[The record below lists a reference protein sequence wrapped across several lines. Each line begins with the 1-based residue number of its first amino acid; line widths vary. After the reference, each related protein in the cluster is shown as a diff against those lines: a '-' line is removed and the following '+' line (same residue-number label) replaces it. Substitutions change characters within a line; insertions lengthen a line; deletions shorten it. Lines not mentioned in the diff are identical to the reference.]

1 MRSVLQRNFQARQH
15 QRDRGCDECEAGTYQ
30 PFSGGSEC
38 MICGAGNYSANP
50 LSCEPCQVGEFCGE
64 GVSVGTRCPIGFTT
78 KGRGAKSQSECGCY
92 SGEYEVVSDE
102 GNRTCEKCNPI
113 SMACNET
120 GIVVFELPVAP
131 GFWRQHN
138 WSAPGQKGPG
148 SSNDGRVLPCHT
160 KEACLGG
167 ADPYADSFCAP
178 SQQGP
183 HCAVCRDGYFGGGDG
198 VLCQPC
204 EGYAALTFLP
214 MVFIGTGL
222 LFLLGYILVSC
233 YRGKDVLDF
242 LGAGV
247 SKPAEVMAEELE
259 VAELT
264 SVSEFIGTATDA
276 TKNTDKDEAT
286 KQTGAH
292 AKKWAVRQMAD
303 RLETD
308 DVKAKLAKAK
318 ETDADATRME
328 AAVDKRWP
336 KMMASARWLTV
347 KAGDFGVKLKILIA
361 LYQMLQGIGITFNI
375 RWPEAYGAVLRFL
388 ASIIQID
395 LPQAMPL
402 DCVANFGFFGALV
415 IRTGLPLL
423 LIMVLASL
431 SNLFK
436 RCSKDGTK
444 HEKMAS
450 MLSSGWFYV
459 LFLVYPSCCTAVFQA
474 FMCDELDDGSA
485 YLRVDY
491 SVQCYTEGKGA
502 FSEEYKGVMAY
513 AVLMSFVYPLGTPVL
528 YAAVLYANRAAIA
541 KVDRLERGLWSSNTD
556 DAELRAKVH
565 QNIRQ
570 KNLGTGDLAKL
581 TGGYEMRVY
590 WFDSR
595 SSSARGRS
603 ACSACRSSLNRA
615 PRCS

>member
-1 MRSVLQRNFQARQH
+1 MTN
-15 QRDRGCDECEAGTYQ
+15 
-30 PFSGGSEC
+30 
-38 MICGAGNYSANP
+38 
-50 LSCEPCQVGEFCGE
+50 
-64 GVSVGTRCPIGFTT
+64 
-78 KGRGAKSQSECGCY
+78 
-92 SGEYEVVSDE
+92 
-102 GNRTCEKCNPI
+102 
-113 SMACNET
+113 
-120 GIVVFELPVAP
+120 
-131 GFWRQHN
+131 
-138 WSAPGQKGPG
+138 
-148 SSNDGRVLPCHT
+148 
-160 KEACLGG
+160 
-167 ADPYADSFCAP
+167 
-178 SQQGP
+178 
-183 HCAVCRDGYFGGGDG
+183 
-198 VLCQPC
+198 
-204 EGYAALTFLP
+204 
-214 MVFIGTGL
+214 
-222 LFLLGYILVSC
+222 
-233 YRGKDVLDF
+233 
-242 LGAGV
+242 
-247 SKPAEVMAEELE
+247 
-259 VAELT
+259 
-264 SVSEFIGTATDA
+264 
-276 TKNTDKDEAT
+276 
-286 KQTGAH
+286 
-292 AKKWAVRQMAD
+292 

-308 DVKAKLAKAK
+308 DVQKKLAQAEK
-318 ETDADATRME
+318 TDKDATRLE
-328 AAVDKRWP
+328 AAVNQRWP
-336 KMMASARWLTV
+336 KMMASAQWFTA

-375 RWPEAYGAVLRFL
+375 RWPAAYGAALRFL
-388 ASIIQID
+388 ASIVQID

-491 SVQCYTEGKGA
+491 SVQCYAEGKGA

-581 TGGYEMRVY
+581 TGGYEMRAY
-590 WFDSR
+590 WFEVFEC
-595 SSSARGRS
+595 ARKICLIGLPIFVART
-603 ACSACRSSLNRA
+603 SSLS
-615 PRCS
+615 PHV